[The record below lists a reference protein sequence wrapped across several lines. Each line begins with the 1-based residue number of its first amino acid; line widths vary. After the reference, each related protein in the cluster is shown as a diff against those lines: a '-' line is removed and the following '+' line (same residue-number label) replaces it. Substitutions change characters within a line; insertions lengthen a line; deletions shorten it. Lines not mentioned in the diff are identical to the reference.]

1 MAVAGGGGGGR
12 GKVEGR
18 PRLPAALALPPLP
31 PQRTW
36 PIIESM
42 SCPPCG
48 RALAAS
54 RSCRVTSLVGRRGG
68 GGAEVGRG
76 ERGGA
81 SREGGARGAR
91 GQALQPSLPTPA
103 HARTQPQRLE
113 ASSASIGG
121 VVCAWSGGR
130 ARTCATS
137 RRVCTSPLG
146 HNPPATTSFWGGG
159 GAHLHHL
166 PPLVHIPLGQGHVLL
181 SLQIKLCCVGVA
193 PTPGGSQGVAGGGR
207 VDARM
212 GGGAGGWAAHG
223 AGGASRLQGG
233 PRLPRPSNSSS
244 CRGEGRPV
252 PAAQGTP
259 AHTTR
264 PRLPPAAPAPPAR
277 TCPRA

>member
-159 GAHLHHL
+159 
-166 PPLVHIPLGQGHVLL
+166 
-181 SLQIKLCCVGVA
+181 
-193 PTPGGSQGVAGGGR
+193 R
-207 VDARM
+207 
-212 GGGAGGWAAHG
+212 
-223 AGGASRLQGG
+223 
-233 PRLPRPSNSSS
+233 
-244 CRGEGRPV
+244 
-252 PAAQGTP
+252 
-259 AHTTR
+259 
-264 PRLPPAAPAPPAR
+264 APAPPPAACAHPPWAGAR
-277 TCPRA
+277 TPQPPNQTLLRRRRTYAGWQSRGGRGGAC